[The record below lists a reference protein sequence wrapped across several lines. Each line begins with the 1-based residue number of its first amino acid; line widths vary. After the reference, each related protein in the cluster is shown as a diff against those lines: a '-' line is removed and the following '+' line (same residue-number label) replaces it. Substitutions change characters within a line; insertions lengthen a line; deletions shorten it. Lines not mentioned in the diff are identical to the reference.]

1 MFPFSFTPQAA
12 KKLQA
17 IIAEKGANLAL
28 RIEISRGLG
37 GLEWRMTLEP
47 HSPSALVVDGVPI
60 HASSST
66 LKQME
71 GLIIDWVMT
80 PDGPGLGVYDKN
92 LLDRDLHRG
101 T

>member
-1 MFPFSFTPQAA
+1 MPGFSFTPQAA
-12 KKLQA
+12 MKLQA
-17 IIAEKGANLAL
+17 IMAEKGGSLAL

-37 GLEWRMTLEP
+37 GPEWRLTLEP
-47 HSPSALVVDGVPI
+47 REPEAMVVDGVPV
-60 HASSST
+60 HAGSST

-92 LLDRDLHRG
+92 LL